1 MIIYYHCTGDNA
13 LLLLTCHPYIPFHF
27 LYFHEMILHFTVHV
41 VLNNPRRACAAR
53 VTVVGLR
60 ESWGAMFSTT
70 GGKGK
75 ERGGKGK
82 RGRREEGGQSAI
94 SGGKFKFC
102 T

>member
-1 MIIYYHCTGDNA
+1 M
-13 LLLLTCHPYIPFHF
+13 LEQSRLF
-27 LYFHEMILHFTVHV
+27 LKSFVSDLARVI
-41 VLNNPRRACAAR
+41 NPRRACAAR